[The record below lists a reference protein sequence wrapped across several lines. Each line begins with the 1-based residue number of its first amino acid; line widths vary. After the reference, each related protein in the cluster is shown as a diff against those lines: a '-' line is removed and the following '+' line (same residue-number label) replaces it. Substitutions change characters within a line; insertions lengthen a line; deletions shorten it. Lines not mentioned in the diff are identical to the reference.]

1 MTFLK
6 RLNILPRWL
15 IASIDGMILFMSAF
29 FAFLIRLNFDWESLE
44 DYHVFEGSLLFLGSG
59 LVVMYF
65 TKSYVGIVRHTRL
78 RDGKSLVKTIIY
90 NFTTVILLNFLLFQ
104 LLDIGHLIPNSVVII
119 ASLLSLF
126 TLVMYRLM
134 VKDIFSVIENKKEK
148 KEIKRVIIFGA
159 GEAGILTHDVIK
171 KDRIYSFI
179 NCGFL
184 DDDINKQGKIIDGIK
199 IYGGLESLEALVHRR
214 EVTDLILSVQDIS
227 DQRKREI
234 IDECLALNLHVSII
248 PPVAQW
254 VNGGLEPGSIRE
266 VKIEDLLGRES
277 IALDNQRAS
286 EDIEG
291 KVVLVTGAAGSI
303 GSELCRQIIHY
314 KPTLLI
320 MLDQA
325 KSALY
330 DVEQDIKAFG
340 LTSQIEVVLADVR
353 NSKKINE
360 VFNRFHP
367 QVVFHAAAYKHVPM
381 MEKYPEEAI
390 RCNIKGTK
398 LLADVSVLNNVEKF
412 VLVSTDK
419 AVNPTNVMG
428 ASKRIAEMYVQA
440 LNGYLS
446 QNGASNN
453 QTKFITTRFGNVLG
467 SNGSVIPLFKK
478 QISRG
483 GPITVTDPEI
493 TRYFM
498 TIPEA
503 CELVLEAA
511 VMGNGG
517 EIYVFDM
524 GKPIKIVDLAKR
536 MIQLSGK
543 KIGEDIS
550 IVYTGLRE
558 GEKLYEELLNDSEEV
573 KITHH
578 PKIKIAKVRQVSYL
592 KIDSQI
598 DIFDSILHKNNE
610 DELVR
615 HIKVIVPEYISNAS
629 RFGVLDR
636 MN

>member
-44 DYHVFEGSLLFLGSG
+44 DYHVFDGSLLFLGSG

-277 IALDNQRAS
+277 IALDNVRVS
-286 EDIEG
+286 EDIQG

-303 GSELCRQIIHY
+303 GSELSRQIIHY
-314 KPTLLI
+314 NPQLLI
-320 MLDQA
+320 LLDQA
-325 KSALY
+325 ESALY

-340 LTSQIEVVLADVR
+340 LSSKIEVVLADIR
-353 NSKKINE
+353 NSKKVNE
-360 VFNRFHP
+360 VFNRFRP
-367 QVVFHAAAYKHVPM
+367 QIVFHAAAYKHVPM

-398 LLADVSVLNNVEKF
+398 LLADVAVLNNVEKF

-440 LNGYLS
+440 LNGYLD
-446 QNGASNN
+446 QNGTSTNH
-453 QTKFITTRFGNVLG
+453 TRFITTRFGNVLG

>member
-1 MTFLK
+1 MTFFK

-15 IASIDGMILFMSAF
+15 IACIDGMILFMSAF
-29 FAFLIRLNFDWESLE
+29 FAFLIRLNFDWESLK
-44 DYHVFEGSLLFLGSG
+44 DYYVFEGSLLFLLSG

-78 RDGKSLVKTIIY
+78 RDGKSLLKTSLY
-90 NFTTVILLNFLLFQ
+90 NFSVVVFLNFVFYQ
-104 LLDIGHLIPNSVVII
+104 LLDMGNLIPNSVVII

-126 TLVMYRLM
+126 ALVVYRLM
-134 VKDIFSVIENKKEK
+134 VKDFFNVIENKKEK
-148 KEIKRVIIFGA
+148 KELKKVIIFGA

-171 KDRIYSFI
+171 KDRIYNFI

-184 DDDINKQGKIIDGIK
+184 DDDTNKQGKIIDGIK
-199 IYGGLESLEALVHRR
+199 IYGGLESLELLVKSK

-227 DQRKREI
+227 DQRRREI
-234 IDECLALNLHVSII
+234 VDECLALNLHVSII

-277 IALDNQRAS
+277 IALDNMRVS
-286 EDIEG
+286 EDIRG
-291 KVVLVTGAAGSI
+291 KIVLVTGAAGSI
-303 GSELCRQIIHY
+303 GSELSRQIIHY
-314 KPTLLI
+314 KPKLLI
-320 MLDQA
+320 MLDQSE
-325 KSALY
+325 SALY

-340 LTSQIEVVLADVR
+340 LGSEIEVVLADVR

-367 QVVFHAAAYKHVPM
+367 QIVFHAAAYKHVPM

-440 LNGYLS
+440 LNGYLD
-446 QNGASNN
+446 QNGTSNN
-453 QTKFITTRFGNVLG
+453 HTRFITTRFGNVLG

-483 GPITVTDPEI
+483 GPLTVTDPDI

-524 GKPIKIVDLAKR
+524 GKPVKIVDLAKR

-543 KIGEDIS
+543 KVGEDIS
-550 IVYTGLRE
+550 IVFTGLRD

-578 PKIKIAKVRQVSYL
+578 PKIKIARVRQVSYL

-598 DIFDSILHKNNE
+598 DLFDSMLQKGNE

-629 RFGVLDR
+629 RFQVLDR